1 MVGRHRLERQGGAYG
16 KQRRYTE
23 AMRTSSTIGFAVDEA
38 DRSRLDHLS
47 EVFGGGNRSAFLRVA
62 MKVMERYER
71 TQRLAEIQAYG
82 AERLAESGYQIEDFP
97 DLLAATLANP
107 SHEATTRADLIVA
120 EISRRAKPI
129 VTAPSDDDGWL
140 RDAYDAWEGNR

>member
-1 MVGRHRLERQGGAYG
+1 
-16 KQRRYTE
+16 
-23 AMRTSSTIGFAVDEA
+23 MRTSTTIGFAVDEA
-38 DRSRLDHLS
+38 DRPRLDHLA

-71 TQRLAEIQAYG
+71 VQRLAQIQAYG
-82 AERLAESGYQIEDFP
+82 AERLAESGYTIEDFP
-97 DLLAATLANP
+97 DLVAKAVANP

-129 VTAPSDDDGWL
+129 VREPSEGDGWL
-140 RDAYDAWEGNR
+140 RDAYDAWGASR